1 MKKRSGGEGGDG
13 KRQEGGEPE
22 IHAFRFVGLCHVE
35 QSL

>member
-1 MKKRSGGEGGDG
+1 MEGRGDG
-13 KRQEGGEPE
+13 KRQGGGEPE